1 MENGNSKDFMEGMV
15 IGLLAGIP
23 FTIFTLS
30 VGSEIFQ
37 ALGLDLNMVREG
49 ISIYYCALIVLS
61 TTTMLKLLYRP
72 VISWWRQR
80 RQARKEAKAKN
91 QGGDEGGV
99 V

>member
-37 ALGLDLNMVREG
+37 ALGTRPQYGQGRNIYLLLCFDSALNSHHVKVA
-49 ISIYYCALIVLS
+49 IPPCDFLVAS
-61 TTTMLKLLYRP
+61 
-72 VISWWRQR
+72 
-80 RQARKEAKAKN
+80 AKAGTKR
-91 QGGDEGGV
+91 G
-99 V
+99 

>member
-49 ISIYYCALIVLS
+49 ISI
-61 TTTMLKLLYRP
+61 
-72 VISWWRQR
+72 
-80 RQARKEAKAKN
+80 
-91 QGGDEGGV
+91 
-99 V
+99 

>member
-49 ISIYYCALIVLS
+49 ISIYYCALNSHHVKVAIPPCDFLVAS
-61 TTTMLKLLYRP
+61 
-72 VISWWRQR
+72 
-80 RQARKEAKAKN
+80 AKAGTKR
-91 QGGDEGGV
+91 G
-99 V
+99 